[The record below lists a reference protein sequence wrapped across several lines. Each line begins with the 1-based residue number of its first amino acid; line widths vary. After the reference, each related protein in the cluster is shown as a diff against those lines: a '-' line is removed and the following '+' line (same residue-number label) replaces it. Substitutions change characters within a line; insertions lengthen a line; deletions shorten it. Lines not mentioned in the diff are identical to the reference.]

1 MTPTPVSS
9 LSQEPEPT
17 PSRLPPILLQQQ
29 QSAPTPID
37 SIRLKKNRDSTL
49 TMGGMTAD
57 SACNTL
63 AMSPCNHPTKMTVA
77 DCEKCR
83 LHELSERRRREEKKK
98 RKEKKKKK
106 KQEKMKKDKVE
117 EEEKAK
123 QDGKEKAEEKPSPDR
138 KAANDEE
145 MKTAAPLPVS
155 TDGSKRKLPDYSK
168 SREGFKAS
176 RKDLK
181 LEFNKIRDDLVMP
194 ETGEKKTTEQTE
206 QTERT
211 EEPKKEEEKK
221 YEGIDGIEPE
231 QQKKTTQSVT
241 EDVMVL
247 VKTKSVDQTGGISEG
262 CI

>member
-1 MTPTPVSS
+1 M
-9 LSQEPEPT
+9 
-17 PSRLPPILLQQQ
+17 I
-29 QSAPTPID
+29 
-37 SIRLKKNRDSTL
+37 
-49 TMGGMTAD
+49 
-57 SACNTL
+57 
-63 AMSPCNHPTKMTVA
+63 
-77 DCEKCR
+77 
-83 LHELSERRRREEKKK
+83 
-98 RKEKKKKK
+98 
-106 KQEKMKKDKVE
+106 E

-123 QDGKEKAEEKPSPDR
+123 QDGKEKAEEKQSPDR
-138 KAANDEE
+138 KAANDEGVT
-145 MKTAAPLPVS
+145 TAAPLPVS
-155 TDGSKRKLPDYSK
+155 TNGSKRKLPDYSK

-176 RKDLK
+176 RKDFKAAL

-194 ETGEKKTTEQTE
+194 ETGEKKTTEQTEQTE

-231 QQKKTTQSVT
+231 QQKKTIQSVT

>member
-1 MTPTPVSS
+1 
-9 LSQEPEPT
+9 
-17 PSRLPPILLQQQ
+17 
-29 QSAPTPID
+29 
-37 SIRLKKNRDSTL
+37 
-49 TMGGMTAD
+49 
-57 SACNTL
+57 
-63 AMSPCNHPTKMTVA
+63 MTVA

-83 LHELSERRRREEKKK
+83 LHELSERRRREEKQRKREEKKK

-117 EEEKAK
+117 E
-123 QDGKEKAEEKPSPDR
+123 G
-138 KAANDEE
+138 

-176 RKDLK
+176 RKDIKAAL

-231 QQKKTTQSVT
+231 QQKKTT

-247 VKTKSVDQTGGISEG
+247 VKTKSVNQTGGISEG